1 MTLILELENPIH
13 WILRDSQTIVF
24 PESSIP
30 EYSSIVTFSSN
41 IIGVLATV
49 EDAPNTWEFGGYMH
63 QKVNLGFGSASPGTA
78 QLNPRKLF
86 LKRKQLFV
94 FPDYLPPYKL
104 SINFPKWFPS
114 AKIMIW
120 EYLGPQIDTV
130 EQKLDTLLQQ
140 HPP

>member
-1 MTLILELENPIH
+1 MTLILELEQPIH
-13 WILRDSQTIVF
+13 WVIRDSQTIVF

-41 IIGVLATV
+41 IIGVLVTV
-49 EDAPNTWEFGGYMH
+49 EDAPNTWEFGGYLH
-63 QKVNLGFGSASPGTA
+63 QRINLGFGGFSTPA

-86 LKRKQLFV
+86 LKRQQLFV

-104 SINFPKWFPS
+104 SIDFPKWFPS

-120 EYLGPQIDTV
+120 EYLGPQIDY
-130 EQKLDTLLQQ
+130 
-140 HPP
+140 